1 MALLIPVG
9 VMPAGIQQKITA
21 GSQFNGVA
29 STSAQTSANGMTKF
43 ATDVKGG
50 LFNFEQSEPI
60 VVHHLIANFGT
71 SIAHQVF
78 IVNLDSTGAVI
89 AGESLL
95 IASGTAAFISL
106 IPQVVLGVG
115 QAIQL
120 TTTGATL
127 AMVGTVWANTTRG
140 FVG

>member
-1 MALLIPVG
+1 MPLLLDVG
-9 VMPAGIQQKITA
+9 VMPVGIQQRITA
-21 GSQFNGVA
+21 GSQFNGAA
-29 STSAQTSANGMTKF
+29 STSAQTVANGMTKF
-43 ATDVKGG
+43 ATDTKGG
-50 LFNFEQSEPI
+50 LFNFEQNEPI

-78 IVNLDSTGAVI
+78 IVNLDAAGAVI

-95 IASGTAAFISL
+95 IASGTATFISL
-106 IPQVVLGVG
+106 IPQVVLGVK

-127 AMVGTVWANTTRG
+127 AMVGAAWANTTRG

>member
-1 MALLIPVG
+1 MSLELAVG
-9 VMPAGIQQKITA
+9 VMPVGIQQKITA
-21 GSQFNGVA
+21 GSQFNGAA
-29 STSAQTSANGMTKF
+29 STSAQTAANGMTKF

-50 LFNFEQSEPI
+50 LFNFEQNEPI
-60 VVHHLIANFGT
+60 VIHQVLANLGT
-71 SIAHQVF
+71 SIAYQVN

-89 AGESLL
+89 AGESILL
-95 IASGTAAFISL
+95 ASGTAASVFL
-106 IPQVVLGVG
+106 TPQVVLGAG